1 MASAQRRGKVA
12 VGIRC
17 RAGCHEVGSDYGLSH
32 MIVCRFRNAVC
43 GTFQAADVLYPCTIG
58 VHVAVVVG
66 IVVEACSVRFQN
78 IASARN
84 VLCATRQ
91 EMREGFEVGYC
102 LLIVG
107 IVDGAYEEMLQY
119 VVQVVRVNLS
129 SQLAVCQVGTVKF
142 YQILDSR
149 NEACAA
155 Q

>member
-1 MASAQRRGKVA
+1 M
-12 VGIRC
+12 
-17 RAGCHEVGSDYGLSH
+17 
-32 MIVCRFRNAVC
+32 
-43 GTFQAADVLYPCTIG
+43 
-58 VHVAVVVG
+58 G
-66 IVVEACSVRFQN
+66 IVVETCSVRFQN

-84 VLCATRQ
+84 VLCAARQ

-129 SQLAVCQVGTVKF
+129 SQLAVCQVGTVKL
-142 YQILDSR
+142 YQFLYSR